1 MGKTA
6 AVNGNGVADT
16 KPAKRKNM
24 ASNKEV
30 LGHALGGVG
39 QNTVYALWSGFI
51 TAFYTDVFGM
61 NPAIMAGI
69 FLFARIWDGINDPM
83 MGIIADRSKSRFGRY
98 RCWLLRMPPV
108 VAACLVLNFTVPN
121 FGPTGNIDRK
131 SVV

>member
-1 MGKTA
+1 MTHGKTA

-51 TAFYTDVFGM
+51 TAFLYGCIRHEPG
-61 NPAIMAGI
+61 NY
-69 FLFARIWDGINDPM
+69 
-83 MGIIADRSKSRFGRY
+83 GRNF
-98 RCWLLRMPPV
+98 PV
-108 VAACLVLNFTVPN
+108 CQNL
-121 FGPTGNIDRK
+121 GRHQ
-131 SVV
+131 

>member
-39 QNTVYALWSGFI
+39 QNTVYALWYF
-51 TAFYTDVFGM
+51 T
-61 NPAIMAGI
+61 
-69 FLFARIWDGINDPM
+69 
-83 MGIIADRSKSRFGRY
+83 
-98 RCWLLRMPPV
+98 RMYWEFRQRQGEP
-108 VAACLVLNFTVPN
+108 L
-121 FGPTGNIDRK
+121 
-131 SVV
+131 

>member
-39 QNTVYALWSGFI
+39 QNTVYAL
-51 TAFYTDVFGM
+51 
-61 NPAIMAGI
+61 
-69 FLFARIWDGINDPM
+69 
-83 MGIIADRSKSRFGRY
+83 
-98 RCWLLRMPPV
+98 
-108 VAACLVLNFTVPN
+108 
-121 FGPTGNIDRK
+121 
-131 SVV
+131 